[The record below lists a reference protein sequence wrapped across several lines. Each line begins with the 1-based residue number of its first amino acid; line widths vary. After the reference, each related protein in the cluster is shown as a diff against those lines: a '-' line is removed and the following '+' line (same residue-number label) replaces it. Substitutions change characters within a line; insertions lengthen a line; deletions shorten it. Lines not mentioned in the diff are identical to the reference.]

1 VQVIGEM
8 WNVPKYF
15 VAFGM
20 ILTLLEEQKRQAD
33 ARSQEYR
40 VLFENNPHP
49 MWIFD
54 TETLQF
60 LAVNDAAVAR
70 YGYTEK
76 EFRGMT
82 LRDIR
87 PVDEV
92 GAVEEVIANMPE
104 NEPVIVSGPWTHI
117 LRDGRR
123 IQVEVSAHTISFEG
137 KRARFSL
144 VQDVTERQQLHHR
157 LLHQAHHDMLTGL
170 PNRLLLL
177 DRMEQALAS
186 AARRGKKAAVMCM
199 DLDRFKQIN
208 DTYGH
213 SVGDLCLKYV
223 AERLKSRLRAEDTVA
238 RSGGE
243 EFTVIVGDLA
253 SADDATRIVDDLLAA
268 LRKPLVA
275 DQYPI
280 DLTASFGIAMYPDH
294 GTDAAELWRNADA
307 AMYRVKRSGGN
318 DFVLVSQEISQS
330 TTEANELE
338 LFMRRAL
345 KEGGLEIYYQ
355 PEYGREGEICG
366 LEALLRLHHPKYG
379 MVSPERFIPIAEESG
394 LIVPLGNWVLREV
407 CRQGKEW
414 ANQGLTTPRI
424 AINVSPLQFM
434 RMDFS
439 RQVRQALMETGVAAD
454 TLEIE
459 MTETTVMRNL
469 DDLARQMRELA
480 EIGVHFS
487 VDDFG
492 TGYSSLQHLHQLPIE
507 RLKIDRSFIERVCEP
522 NGTSALVEAI
532 LSLAHSLGL
541 EVVAEGVE
549 RKQQAECLAEMKCDV
564 MQGFFFAPPQRAGEI
579 PALIRLGHAPR
590 MWRAATAG
598 AGV

>member
-1 VQVIGEM
+1 
-8 WNVPKYF
+8 
-15 VAFGM
+15 
-20 ILTLLEEQKRQAD
+20 
-33 ARSQEYR
+33 
-40 VLFENNPHP
+40 
-49 MWIFD
+49 
-54 TETLQF
+54 
-60 LAVNDAAVAR
+60 
-70 YGYTEK
+70 
-76 EFRGMT
+76 
-82 LRDIR
+82 
-87 PVDEV
+87 
-92 GAVEEVIANMPE
+92 
-104 NEPVIVSGPWTHI
+104 
-117 LRDGRR
+117 
-123 IQVEVSAHTISFEG
+123 
-137 KRARFSL
+137 

-213 SVGDLCLKYV
+213 AVGDLCLKHV

-243 EFTVIVGDLA
+243 EFTVVVGDLV
-253 SADDATRIVDDLLAA
+253 SADDATRIVEDLLAA

-280 DLTASFGIAMYPDH
+280 DLTASFGIALYPDH
-294 GTDAAELWRNADA
+294 GTDAGELWRNADA

-338 LFMRRAL
+338 LFMRRAV
-345 KEGGLEIYYQ
+345 KEGGLELYYQ
-355 PEYGREGEICG
+355 PEYGRDGEICG
-366 LEALLRLHHPKYG
+366 LEALLRLHHPKFG

-394 LIVPLGNWVLREV
+394 LIVPMGNWVLREV
-407 CRQGKEW
+407 CRQSKEW
-414 ANQGLTTPRI
+414 ARQGLAVPRI

-439 RQVRQALMETGVAAD
+439 RQVRQAVLETGVAAD

-469 DDLARQMRELA
+469 EDLARQMRELA

-522 NGTSALVEAI
+522 NGTSALVQAI

-549 RKQQAECLAEMKCDV
+549 REQQAECLARMQCDV
-564 MQGFFFAPPQRAGEI
+564 MQGFFFAPPQRAAEI
-579 PALIRLGHAPR
+579 PALIRLGHAPGA
-590 MWRAATAG
+590 WRAAPAG
-598 AGV
+598 ARV